1 MATKIRSKKNTMKNT
16 GGMLQWQGLAAPKNV
31 QTKPNQTVKTFNT
44 DNYKKLT
51 LPIRKKS

>member
-1 MATKIRSKKNTMKNT
+1 MKNT
-16 GGMLQWQGLAAPKNV
+16 EGMPQWQGLAAPKNV

-44 DNYKKLT
+44 DNYKNLT